1 MDKLHDSIRDLVV
14 STDLLRHSIDELTE
28 TFKEIQRTKELKK
41 QIFEAIGADEISAL
55 F

>member
-28 TFKEIQRTKELKK
+28 TFKEIERTKDYQKQLEEHLKEYG
-41 QIFEAIGADEISAL
+41 IILSR
-55 F
+55 